1 MVNALAS
8 TWVEHPTPEG
18 KHTMRRLMSLLTTA
32 LLSIAF
38 VAGLLAAAL
47 TGLVVTLAKHVEVG
61 GDPVVIDGSHRQWL
75 KYAGIALSVVAGT
88 LLARREPVKSFL
100 ASRPVLWFLFLFNLA
115 VAVAAGA
122 AGNHLHIHGHTVHG
136 AQIAAGM
143 GVVALGAGAA
153 LFLRRG
159 QRA

>member
-1 MVNALAS
+1 M
-8 TWVEHPTPEG
+8 TRTTPTPARHSRAG
-18 KHTMRRLMSLLTTA
+18 HYTPTA
-32 LLSIAF
+32 P
-38 VAGLLAAAL
+38 
-47 TGLVVTLAKHVEVG
+47 VEQVHRAPVG
-61 GDPVVIDGSHRQWL
+61 R
-75 KYAGIALSVVAGT
+75 T
-88 LLARREPVKSFL
+88 ARRNPLIPSK
-100 ASRPVLWFLFLFNLA
+100 PVLWFLFLFNLA

>member
-1 MVNALAS
+1 M
-8 TWVEHPTPEG
+8 
-18 KHTMRRLMSLLTTA
+18 KSL
-32 LLSIAF
+32 
-38 VAGLLAAAL
+38 
-47 TGLVVTLAKHVEVG
+47 
-61 GDPVVIDGSHRQWL
+61 R
-75 KYAGIALSVVAGT
+75 
-88 LLARREPVKSFL
+88 

-122 AGNHLHIHGHTVHG
+122 AGNHLHVHGHTVHG

-153 LFLRRG
+153 LFFQRG

>member
-1 MVNALAS
+1 MARI
-8 TWVEHPTPEG
+8 TPTPTRQSRTG
-18 KHTMRRLMSLLTTA
+18 QYSPTA
-32 LLSIAF
+32 
-38 VAGLLAAAL
+38 
-47 TGLVVTLAKHVEVG
+47 
-61 GDPVVIDGSHRQWL
+61 PVPQAHRSPAR
-75 KYAGIALSVVAGT
+75 KE
-88 LLARREPVKSFL
+88 ARRKSL
-100 ASRPVLWFLFLFNLA
+100 VPSKPVLWFLFLFNLA

-122 AGNHLHIHGHTVHG
+122 AGNHLHVHGHTVHG